1 MIGTGFVLGKLLQF
15 SWLDHQKAGKKLDKD
30 IFGKNFFLK
39 ENVFIIDIIYYEDF
53 EKRSRFGF
61 YLKVSDQNF
70 SLAAKLNCL
79 ILFNFKKSRM
89 KNYSSCYKKKNNR
102 RSKNQN
108 KENKTK
114 QRTKQQNRYKAV
126 KKVKENWGKSNI
138 AKVFNL
144 EIF

>member
-15 SWLDHQKAGKKLDKD
+15 SWLDHQKVGKKLDKD

-70 SLAAKLNCL
+70 SLAAKLSCL

-89 KNYSSCYKKKNNR
+89 KNDSSCYKKKTT
-102 RSKNQN
+102 
-108 KENKTK
+108 EGAKTK
-114 QRTKQQNRYKAV
+114 TKKTKLSKEQSSKTDTKQLKR
-126 KKVKENWGKSNI
+126 
-138 AKVFNL
+138 
-144 EIF
+144 

>member
-89 KNYSSCYKKKNNR
+89 KNYSSCYKKKTT
-102 RSKNQN
+102 
-108 KENKTK
+108 EGAKTK
-114 QRTKQQNRYKAV
+114 TKKT
-126 KKVKENWGKSNI
+126 KLSKEQSSKTDT
-138 AKVFNL
+138 K
-144 EIF
+144 

>member
-15 SWLDHQKAGKKLDKD
+15 SWLDHQKVGKKLDKD
-30 IFGKNFFLK
+30 IFGKKFFLK

-89 KNYSSCYKKKNNR
+89 KNYSSCYKKKTT
-102 RSKNQN
+102 
-108 KENKTK
+108 EGAKTK
-114 QRTKQQNRYKAV
+114 TKKTKLSKEQSSKTDTKQLKR
-126 KKVKENWGKSNI
+126 
-138 AKVFNL
+138 
-144 EIF
+144 

>member
-15 SWLDHQKAGKKLDKD
+15 SWLDHPKAGKKLDKD
-30 IFGKNFFLK
+30 IFGKKFFLK
-39 ENVFIIDIIYYEDF
+39 ENVFITDIIYYGDF

-89 KNYSSCYKKKNNR
+89 KNYSSCYKKKTT
-102 RSKNQN
+102 
-108 KENKTK
+108 EGAKTK
-114 QRTKQQNRYKAV
+114 TKKTKLSKEQSSKTDTKQLKR
-126 KKVKENWGKSNI
+126 
-138 AKVFNL
+138 
-144 EIF
+144 

>member
-89 KNYSSCYKKKNNR
+89 KNYSSCYKKITT
-102 RSKNQN
+102 
-108 KENKTK
+108 EGAKTK
-114 QRTKQQNRYKAV
+114 TKKTKLSKEQSSKTDTKQLKR
-126 KKVKENWGKSNI
+126 
-138 AKVFNL
+138 
-144 EIF
+144 

>member
-1 MIGTGFVLGKLLQF
+1 MIETGFVLGKLLQF
-15 SWLDHQKAGKKLDKD
+15 SWLDHPKAGKKLDKD
-30 IFGKNFFLK
+30 IFGKKFFLK
-39 ENVFIIDIIYYEDF
+39 ENVFITDIIYYGDF

-79 ILFNFKKSRM
+79 ILFNCKKSRM
-89 KNYSSCYKKKNNR
+89 KSYSSCYKKNNR

-114 QRTKQQNRYKAV
+114 QRTKQQNRYKVV

>member
-89 KNYSSCYKKKNNR
+89 KNYSSCYKKKTT
-102 RSKNQN
+102 
-108 KENKTK
+108 EGAKTK
-114 QRTKQQNRYKAV
+114 TKKTKLSKEQSSKTDTKQLKR
-126 KKVKENWGKSNI
+126 
-138 AKVFNL
+138 
-144 EIF
+144 

>member
-30 IFGKNFFLK
+30 IFGKKFFLK

-89 KNYSSCYKKKNNR
+89 KNYSSCYKKKTT
-102 RSKNQN
+102 
-108 KENKTK
+108 EGAKTK
-114 QRTKQQNRYKAV
+114 TKKTKLSKEQSSKTDTKQLKR
-126 KKVKENWGKSNI
+126 
-138 AKVFNL
+138 
-144 EIF
+144 

>member
-89 KNYSSCYKKKNNR
+89 KNYSSCYKKK
-102 RSKNQN
+102 
-108 KENKTK
+108 
-114 QRTKQQNRYKAV
+114 KQQ
-126 KKVKENWGKSNI
+126 KEQKPHQRKQN
-138 AKVFNL
+138 
-144 EIF
+144 

>member
-15 SWLDHQKAGKKLDKD
+15 SWLDHQKVGKKLDKD

-89 KNYSSCYKKKNNR
+89 KNYSSCYKKKTT
-102 RSKNQN
+102 
-108 KENKTK
+108 EGAKTK
-114 QRTKQQNRYKAV
+114 TKKTKLSKEQSSKTDTKQLKR
-126 KKVKENWGKSNI
+126 
-138 AKVFNL
+138 
-144 EIF
+144 

>member
-30 IFGKNFFLK
+30 IFSKNFFLK

-89 KNYSSCYKKKNNR
+89 KNYSSCYKKKTT
-102 RSKNQN
+102 
-108 KENKTK
+108 EGAKTK
-114 QRTKQQNRYKAV
+114 TKKTKLSKEQSSKTDTKQLKR
-126 KKVKENWGKSNI
+126 
-138 AKVFNL
+138 
-144 EIF
+144 